1 VSRKYSPEDYAFM
14 SNLHAAMHEQ
24 TSPKSRLVIYF
35 WLLTVGVFILWA
47 IVTQIDE
54 ITRGSGEVVPTGRNQ
69 IVQNLEGGIVKAIY
83 VQIGDLVEKGTPLLK
98 IDNSFSESKLAS
110 VRIKELE
117 LKAKELRLK
126 AEYEGKK
133 FEVSDSEE
141 KLMVLLMK
149 NEKDLYESRQK
160 QFLSG
165 VEVLKEQQNQ
175 KENEL
180 NETLERI
187 RYLSSSETLISKEVE
202 MMRPMVKEGV
212 KSKITFMQ
220 LQREQNKIKQELQS
234 TKLAIPRLEAAISEV
249 KHIIEEKKSEFRNIS
264 KEELNKVTAERLR
277 ATEEIFGLEDLVLRT
292 EVRSPVTG
300 VIQQLLVN
308 TVGGVIKPGDALVE
322 IVPAD
327 ELSLWIEVKIKPA
340 DIAFIYPNQRA
351 VVKVSAYDF
360 AIYGS
365 LEGSVAHISADTST
379 DEQENVFYTVH
390 IKTNKN
396 YLGTDEKPLKIIPG
410 MTVDVDIMTGK
421 KSLMDYILKPI
432 LKAREYTF
440 TER

>member
-1 VSRKYSPEDYAFM
+1 MSRKYSPEDYAFM

-117 LKAKELRLK
+117 HKAKELRLK

>member
-1 VSRKYSPEDYAFM
+1 M

-24 TSPKSRLVIYF
+24 TSPKSRLIIYF

-180 NETLERI
+180 NETIERI
-187 RYLSSSETLISKEVE
+187 GYLSSSETLISKEVE

-234 TKLAIPRLEAAISEV
+234 TNLAIPRLEAAISEV